1 MTTSLE
7 DLRDRYVR
15 RANEAVAE
23 DRTELLRELDEE
35 YVEAALRLV
44 LATA

>member
-1 MTTSLE
+1 MQQTMD

-15 RANEAVAE
+15 RANEAVAD
-23 DRTELLRELDEE
+23 DRPELLRELADEYTE
-35 YVEAALRLV
+35 EALRLI